1 MALVGRFFNG
11 KSRQEVEADALQ
23 RIATNNQFNENS
35 AAFMALAKAF
45 DSGMSLTNSEKVAK
59 KVEAYTKDIGM
70 KPLETLQS
78 SELVDTTSYAGDKE
92 IKWKYRVNTYVN
104 SKTGATRTE
113 AVANTANPKDE
124 ALFKKEEYSLQM
136 AGPEQE
142 KIHPISGGTVKFTP
156 YVIYH
161 ISGSKAGTV
170 SEVSE
175 YVGPDRA
182 TLEMEVGQN
191 NISAARS
198 TVQDIL
204 YKANNQKLFD
214 QFDKHVK
221 RSIGKDADDKTRDNY
236 IAAFDANVFKLAY
249 NIQQQSDGLVDGPT
263 ALKISAQI
271 ALNNVAYSEE
281 VDDVMGSYQGANLAA
296 STEVNGLRILEALN
310 DLTLAYSEEVDD
322 VMGSYQGAN
331 LAASTEVNG
340 LRILEAL
347 NDLTLADPEFKL
359 PKEFAFYARDYL
371 YDNQSMKAFTGRT
384 SAKQGFE
391 ENAAIFDRTSRD
403 YFLKKALSTRSNSTR
418 SLFFRYEADG
428 ESLYNYIARIAG
440 YPTIPTQSETE
451 GLEGEVNRAMS
462 LPYRGMTIEL
472 Q

>member
-1 MALVGRFFNG
+1 
-11 KSRQEVEADALQ
+11 
-23 RIATNNQFNENS
+23 
-35 AAFMALAKAF
+35 
-45 DSGMSLTNSEKVAK
+45 
-59 KVEAYTKDIGM
+59 
-70 KPLETLQS
+70 
-78 SELVDTTSYAGDKE
+78 
-92 IKWKYRVNTYVN
+92 
-104 SKTGATRTE
+104 
-113 AVANTANPKDE
+113 
-124 ALFKKEEYSLQM
+124 
-136 AGPEQE
+136 
-142 KIHPISGGTVKFTP
+142 
-156 YVIYH
+156 
-161 ISGSKAGTV
+161 AGTV

-175 YVGPDRA
+175 YEGPERA

-221 RSIGKDADDKTRDNY
+221 RSIGKDADDQTRDNY

-310 DLTLAYSEEVDD
+310 DLTL
-322 VMGSYQGAN
+322 
-331 LAASTEVNG
+331 T
-340 LRILEAL
+340 
-347 NDLTLADPEFKL
+347 DPEFKL
-359 PKEFAFYARDYL
+359 PKEFASYARDYL
-371 YDNQSMKAFTGRT
+371 YDNQSMRAFTGRT
-384 SAKQGFE
+384 SAKQEFE
-391 ENAAIFDRTSRD
+391 ENAEIFDKASRD
-403 YFLKKALSTRSNSTR
+403 YFLNKALSTRSNSTR

-440 YPTIPTQSETE
+440 YP
-451 GLEGEVNRAMS
+451 
-462 LPYRGMTIEL
+462 
-472 Q
+472 